1 MVTRLTVVIILLY
14 IDNTESLCRAP
25 GNNIVL
31 QVNYTST
38 LKIEKR
44 KTCSQSILIG
54 SAVNNMYIVIMMQTY
69 IDITTCTQVFRIAVF
84 ILAKN

>member
-1 MVTRLTVVIILLY
+1 MVTRLTVGIILLY

-31 QVNYTST
+31 QVNYTPT

-44 KTCSQSILIG
+44 KNIQSEYSNRFCSEQYVHCYNDANI
-54 SAVNNMYIVIMMQTY
+54 Y
-69 IDITTCTQVFRIAVF
+69 
-84 ILAKN
+84 